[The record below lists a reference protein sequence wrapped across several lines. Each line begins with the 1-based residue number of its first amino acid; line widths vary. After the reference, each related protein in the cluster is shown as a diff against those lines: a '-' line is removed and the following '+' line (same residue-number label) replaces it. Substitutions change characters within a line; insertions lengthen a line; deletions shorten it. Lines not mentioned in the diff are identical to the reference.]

1 MAPKSPAA
9 MPSSQQGVKCVSPKE
24 FAVLSGLSLSTVRRY
39 LADGRLPKIQ
49 PGGHRGR
56 VLIPC
61 DVLERVRADDAVP
74 HDETVRDAV
83 ESDDGQDPLI
93 NASSRRSGLV
103 PRWKDRR

>member
-24 FAVLSGLSLSTVRRY
+24 FAVFSGLSLSTVRRY

-74 HDETVRDAV
+74 HDEIDFWCA
-83 ESDDGQDPLI
+83 
-93 NASSRRSGLV
+93 NGLV
-103 PRWKDRR
+103 EALSIQGLRFNVPIDDIDFQ